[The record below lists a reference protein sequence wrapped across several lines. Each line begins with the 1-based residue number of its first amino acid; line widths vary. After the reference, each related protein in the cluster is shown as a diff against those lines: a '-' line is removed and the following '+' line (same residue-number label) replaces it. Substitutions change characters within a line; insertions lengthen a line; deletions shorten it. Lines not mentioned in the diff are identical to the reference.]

1 MSWRRSNRDA
11 RNRRRSNRD
20 ARNRRRSYSVLYHNV
35 STPPTEASTWV
46 GGGATETP
54 ETGGGATVCYIIMFL
69 LRPQKRQHEL
79 EAEQQRRQKAEADQR
94 ADDNFRLWL
103 STKARLTRE
112 TKQRDKDRKVRVTQ
126 KTIHLFKLCF
136 NCTSFVLMLTVLHS

>member
-1 MSWRRSNRDA
+1 
-11 RNRRRSNRD
+11 
-20 ARNRRRSYSVLYHNV
+20 
-35 STPPTEASTWV
+35 
-46 GGGATETP
+46 
-54 ETGGGATVCYIIMFL
+54 MFL

-103 STKARLTRE
+103 STKARLNRE

-126 KTIHLFKLCF
+126 TLFIYLTISVRPASVAAQRTITFQYGRPLQR
-136 NCTSFVLMLTVLHS
+136 HS